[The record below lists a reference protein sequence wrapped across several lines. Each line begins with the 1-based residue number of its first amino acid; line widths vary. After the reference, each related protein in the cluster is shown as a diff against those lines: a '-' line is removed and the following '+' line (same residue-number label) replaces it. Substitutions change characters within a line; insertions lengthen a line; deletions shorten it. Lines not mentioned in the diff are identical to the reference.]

1 MLPIIGTVVGIIG
14 NVVEKYFE
22 NKEEATRFKNEVM
35 AELVKQ
41 SDKLQQLQAEIVR
54 EEIKGQS
61 WVQRAWRPLLMLTI
75 VFIIFNNY
83 VIHPYAE
90 ALLGKSIKLNL
101 PPELWN
107 LLLIGL
113 GGYIG
118 HSIGQRQATLKS
130 VLKGGF
136 GNGS

>member
-1 MLPIIGTVVGIIG
+1 MLPIIGTIVGIIG

-22 NKEEATRFKNEVM
+22 NKEEATRLKNEIMV
-35 AELVKQ
+35 ELIKQ
-41 SDKLQQLQAEIVR
+41 ADRLQELQAEIVK
-54 EEIKGQS
+54 EEVKGQS
-61 WVQRAWRPLLMLTI
+61 WVQRAWRPLLMLTV

-90 ALLGKSIKLNL
+90 ALLGKSIKLDL

-118 HSIGQRQATLKS
+118 HSIGQKQASIRSMLR
-130 VLKGGF
+130 GGF